1 MENDNLKHLQVVK
14 KRIEIIYDTY
24 LEKSIKESERLYR
37 SEVLPMD
44 VNNFTLE
51 STIPA
56 ELESF

>member
-1 MENDNLKHLQVVK
+1 MENDNLKHLQVMK

>member
-1 MENDNLKHLQVVK
+1 MK

>member
-1 MENDNLKHLQVVK
+1 MEKDNLKHLQVMK